1 MNKIKGLALA
11 GALLAAAA
19 MTALAATPAIART
32 EDFVGRW
39 VNVDRDTNGITRVEV
54 WRDGWRLW
62 VRVWGQCRPR
72 DCDWGQ
78 TEGHV
83 YARTSGGDR
92 SDAVAVSANLNAGF
106 ARKYIVLRL
115 SRGGN
120 LRLESFTNFDDYSH
134 RSDYFIDATL
144 RHPWE
149 GWSGGWAGRY
159 DDRWSRDYDDGDS
172 DRGPGGHDGDRGRG
186 SGDDHDGPH

>member
-1 MNKIKGLALA
+1 MRKTKRMALV
-11 GALLAAAA
+11 GALLAAAG
-19 MTALAATPAIART
+19 MTALAATPAMART

-39 VNVDRDTNGITRVEV
+39 INVDRDTNGITRVEV

-83 YARTSGGDR
+83 YTRTPGGDR
-92 SDAVAVSANLNAGF
+92 SDAVAVSANFNAGF

-115 SRGGN
+115 SRGGS
-120 LRLESFTNFDDYSH
+120 LRLESFTNFDDYSR

-149 GWSGGWAGRY
+149 GWRGGWAGAP
-159 DDRWSRDYDDGDS
+159 SRCGPASQGDG
-172 DRGPGGHDGDRGRG
+172 GPEPGTGEH
-186 SGDDHDGPH
+186 